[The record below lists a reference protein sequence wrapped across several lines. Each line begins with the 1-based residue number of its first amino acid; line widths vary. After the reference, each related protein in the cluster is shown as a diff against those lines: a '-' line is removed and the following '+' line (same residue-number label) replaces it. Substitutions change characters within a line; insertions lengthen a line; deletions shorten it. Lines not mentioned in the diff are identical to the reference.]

1 MSQENDQGEARRQR
15 MLRELQT
22 EQRASNTK
30 PADVGAI
37 LVICLVA
44 AFAVME
50 AQQGIAGSLQAP
62 IAAAKPQTPSGAPS
76 AVH

>member
-1 MSQENDQGEARRQR
+1 
-15 MLRELQT
+15 MLRELRK
-22 EQRASNTK
+22 EPRDGNARL
-30 PADVGAI
+30 ADLAAA

-50 AQQGIAGSLQAP
+50 ARYGVADSLYAP
-62 IAAAKPQTPSGAPS
+62 IAAAQPQTPTGAPS